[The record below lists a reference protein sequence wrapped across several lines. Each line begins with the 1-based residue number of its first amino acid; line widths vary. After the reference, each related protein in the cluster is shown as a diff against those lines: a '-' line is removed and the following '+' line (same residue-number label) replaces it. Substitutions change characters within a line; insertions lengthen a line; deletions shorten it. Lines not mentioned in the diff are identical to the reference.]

1 MKNQKGGRSQ
11 ILGDYVVGQTLG
23 KGTFGKVKLGVH
35 MMNKN
40 KVAVK
45 ILEKSRMKEKD
56 DFERVLREMEII
68 KHFNNENVIGVYE
81 ILEDEQM
88 YYIIMEFCPEG
99 ELFNYIVKKKRLT
112 EEEAAFFFYQIING
126 LESIHSNKIVHRDLK
141 PENLLLTKDKKL
153 KIIDF
158 GLSNFFEGDRSKLLS
173 TPCGSPCY
181 ASPEMVAGKKY
192 NGFMIDIWST
202 GIILFAMI
210 CGYLPFEDP
219 DNEKLFMKI
228 LECNLIFPNYV
239 PALTRDMI
247 KRLLVT
253 DPDKRIR
260 ITEIKKHEF
269 YLLGKKVY
277 YEELK
282 KKEEVGGSKSKE
294 LKEPEK
300 FVKNGNPPTSR
311 EEISSSGKKN
321 VRTNSLHKKN
331 RTGEKNSTLSVDIPN
346 FMKATKNN
354 KKNSGQSSNVA
365 NNNYTT
371 SQNVNN
377 LKTKLNLAATP
388 STTGDQSNPNS
399 PSNLNFNNFL
409 SFSQSP
415 TNLISHPQTQAYL
428 VTNEQVI
435 DTKGNTNQ
443 YFSSKSDKKETYKNL
458 NTKRN
463 ISLFSGT
470 GNSQLNFNNFNL
482 MPDGISSMS
491 TKHKKHMVTFN
502 SLTTNNFNPG
512 RNESKNKKGIKNLSI
527 VTTTPKT
534 DYNKFSGS
542 SFTPVNNIT
551 GRATFREKK
560 DALSFNSVDFNSN
573 LLPTSQKNANSI
585 RMYDL
590 HFTNSKRTKLPDE
603 NHTTRNSKYL
613 PSINK
618 LKVEKSSGPI
628 LRRLNND
635 SVESINKKTK
645 NLYLNTDIS
654 EYNDLP
660 NSKFKVNEFLNI
672 TSQGKFFPNNM
683 STNAQ
688 TSTHSHSNSIKNT
701 KFTAYKISADKNF
714 YTKDKMLN
722 NTFVKIKE
730 KVKDLYYQQYLNN
743 VGVKS

>member
-35 MMNKN
+35 MMNKT

-81 ILEDEQM
+81 ILEDEEM

-99 ELFNYIVKKKRLT
+99 ELFNYIVKKKRLV
-112 EEEAAFFFYQIING
+112 EEESAFFFYQIING

-158 GLSNFFEGDRSKLLS
+158 GLSNFFEGDRGKLLI

-210 CGYLPFEDP
+210 CGFLPFEDP

-253 DPDKRIR
+253 DPERRIK
-260 ITEIKKHEF
+260 ISEIKKHEF

-277 YEELK
+277 NEEFK
-282 KKEEVGGSKSKE
+282 KKEETVVLNKESKDPIQNQLTPKE
-294 LKEPEK
+294 DIL
-300 FVKNGNPPTSR
+300 
-311 EEISSSGKKN
+311 SSGKKPN
-321 VRTNSLHKKN
+321 ITNSHIKKN
-331 RTGEKNSTLSVDIPN
+331 RTGEKNATLSVDIPN
-346 FMKATKNN
+346 FMKATKNQ
-354 KKNSGQSSNVA
+354 KNI
-365 NNNYTT
+365 
-371 SQNVNN
+371 NN
-377 LKTKLNLAATP
+377 LKNKLNIVATP
-388 STTGDQSNPNS
+388 STTEDQSNPNS
-399 PSNLNFNNFL
+399 PSNINFNNFL
-409 SFSQSP
+409 SFSQNP
-415 TNLISHPQTQAYL
+415 NNLLPHTHTNLESNNNRIETSANITQYIQS
-428 VTNEQVI
+428 NSE
-435 DTKGNTNQ
+435 
-443 YFSSKSDKKETYKNL
+443 KKETYKNL

-470 GNSQLNFNNFNL
+470 GNSKLNFNNFNM
-482 MPDGISSMS
+482 MPDGITSSS

-502 SLTTNNFNPG
+502 SLTTNNFNPV
-512 RNESKNKKGIKNLSI
+512 RNESKNKKGVKNLSI
-527 VTTTPKT
+527 ATTTPKI
-534 DYNKFSGS
+534 DYNIKFNGS
-542 SFTPVNNIT
+542 SYTPINNMT
-551 GRATFREKK
+551 GQTTFREKK
-560 DALSFNSVDFNSN
+560 DAIAFNSVDFNSH
-573 LLPTSQKNANSI
+573 LLPISQKNANTI

-590 HFTNSKRTKLPDE
+590 HFTNSKRTKIPDE

-613 PSINK
+613 PSITK
-618 LKVEKSSGPI
+618 LKVEKSTGPI
-628 LRRLNND
+628 LRRINND
-635 SVESINKKTK
+635 SVESLNKKSK

-654 EYNDLP
+654 AYHDHP
-660 NSKFKVNEFLNI
+660 NGKFKVNEFLNI
-672 TSQGKFFPNNM
+672 TSHGKFFPNNM

-688 TSTHSHSNSIKNT
+688 TSTHSNTNSIKNT
-701 KFTAYKISADKNF
+701 KFTAYKIGTEKNF
-714 YTKDKMLN
+714 YSKDKMLN

-730 KVKDLYYQQYLNN
+730 KVKDLYYKQYLDN

>member
-35 MMNKN
+35 MMNKT

-81 ILEDEQM
+81 ILEDEEM

-99 ELFNYIVKKKRLT
+99 ELFNYIVKKKRLV
-112 EEEAAFFFYQIING
+112 EEESAFFFYQIING
-126 LESIHSNKIVHRDLK
+126 LESIHSSKIVHRDLK

-158 GLSNFFEGDRSKLLS
+158 GLSNFFEGDRGKLLI

-210 CGYLPFEDP
+210 CGFLPFEDP

-253 DPDKRIR
+253 DPDRRIK
-260 ITEIKKHEF
+260 ISEIKKHEF

-277 YEELK
+277 NEEYK
-282 KKEEVGGSKSKE
+282 KKEETVVLNKE
-294 LKEPEK
+294 FKEPIQNQLTPK
-300 FVKNGNPPTSR
+300 
-311 EEISSSGKKN
+311 EELLSSGKKQN
-321 VRTNSLHKKN
+321 ITNSHHKKN
-331 RTGEKNSTLSVDIPN
+331 RTGEKNATLSVDIPN
-346 FMKATKNN
+346 FMKATKNQ
-354 KKNSGQSSNVA
+354 KNI
-365 NNNYTT
+365 
-371 SQNVNN
+371 NN
-377 LKTKLNLAATP
+377 LKNKLNIVATP
-388 STTGDQSNPNS
+388 STTEDQSNPNS
-399 PSNLNFNNFL
+399 PSNINFNNFL
-409 SFSQSP
+409 SFSQNP
-415 TNLISHPQTQAYL
+415 NYLFPHTQTNLESNNNRIETSANITQYIQS
-428 VTNEQVI
+428 NSE
-435 DTKGNTNQ
+435 
-443 YFSSKSDKKETYKNL
+443 KKETYKNL

-470 GNSQLNFNNFNL
+470 GNSKLNFNYFNM
-482 MPDGISSMS
+482 MPDGITSSS

-502 SLTTNNFNPG
+502 SLTTNNFNPA

-527 VTTTPKT
+527 ATTTPKI
-534 DYNKFSGS
+534 DYSNKFSGS
-542 SFTPVNNIT
+542 SYTPVNNMT
-551 GRATFREKK
+551 GQATFREKK
-560 DALSFNSVDFNSN
+560 EAIAFNSVDFNSH
-573 LLPTSQKNANSI
+573 LLPISQKNANTI

-590 HFTNSKRTKLPDE
+590 HFTNSKRTKIPDE

-613 PSINK
+613 PSITK
-618 LKVEKSSGPI
+618 LKVEKSTGPI

-635 SVESINKKTK
+635 SVESLNKKTK

-654 EYNDLP
+654 AYHDPP
-660 NSKFKVNEFLNI
+660 NGKFKVNEFLNI
-672 TSQGKFFPNNM
+672 TSHGKFFPNNM

-688 TSTHSHSNSIKNT
+688 TSTHSNTNSIKST
-701 KFTAYKISADKNF
+701 KFTAYKIGTEKNF
-714 YTKDKMLN
+714 YSKDKMLN

-730 KVKDLYYQQYLNN
+730 KVKDLYYKQYLDN